1 MWRDRL
7 GGTASVADRIGFVR
21 TESLGTLFNRSADL
35 VSSFR
40 RLGTLGRRGGAGR
53 RKPIDDGGGDGDAS
67 VTFVAGIN
75 VREGGEVVEGMT
87 EGGICGEGGFEEVD
101 DEGSIS
107 GSFLDRRA
115 LWVSSWNKPELLRA
129 T

>member
-1 MWRDRL
+1 M
-7 GGTASVADRIGFVR
+7 SVADRIGFVR

-53 RKPIDDGGGDGDAS
+53 RKPRADGGGDGDES
-67 VTFVAGIN
+67 ITFVAGIA
-75 VREGGEVVEGMT
+75 GGEVVEGINGSG
-87 EGGICGEGGFEEVD
+87 EGGICGDDEVD